1 MAEEEKLEVVGE
13 SKKRYTILSFIIG
26 RDYELLHEVKC
37 PQDDVE
43 YLMVTD
49 DPELQSK
56 TWRVVFDED
65 LLKLETPFERCFAV
79 RYNVFKYA
87 STDLCFTI
95 DGSIEVSGS
104 LDALAQKMEDGK
116 YDFCLMPHP
125 LWPDFQ
131 SEYAAWMKMRK
142 YPVENTMRFAEFLQ
156 KANYNASYKGLFQLC
171 FSGKRRCKVVEAADA
186 MTMAVLKWLS
196 LPFDSFERLDQ
207 TVFTYVMNRYFSD
220 ARVLPVSEQA
230 VRSYALT
237 WFWHKSTMKNENVFY
252 DISKPDIKWM
262 FNKQVECMY
271 LK

>member
-37 PQDDVE
+37 PQDNVE

-49 DPELQSK
+49 DPDLKSK
-56 TWRVVFDED
+56 TWKVIYDED
-65 LLKLETPFERCFAV
+65 LLKLKTPFERCFAV

-125 LWPDFQ
+125 LWPDF
-131 SEYAAWMKMRK
+131 
-142 YPVENTMRFAEFLQ
+142 
-156 KANYNASYKGLFQLC
+156 
-171 FSGKRRCKVVEAADA
+171 
-186 MTMAVLKWLS
+186 
-196 LPFDSFERLDQ
+196 
-207 TVFTYVMNRYFSD
+207 
-220 ARVLPVSEQA
+220 
-230 VRSYALT
+230 
-237 WFWHKSTMKNENVFY
+237 
-252 DISKPDIKWM
+252 
-262 FNKQVECMY
+262 
-271 LK
+271 